1 MSEDRTV
8 SKDGKLTGDITS
20 LHQVGGELKAT
31 MEAICHFAN
40 QGERE
45 ITILHDYLGVSEW
58 TVRQFIHE
66 ASFPGMIRLGKAIR
80 LHPGITIEWLRAR
93 STNG

>member
-1 MSEDRTV
+1 MANEKQNQAQSLQGDRLWTVREMS
-8 SKDGKLTGDITS
+8 
-20 LHQVGGELKAT
+20 Q
-31 MEAICHFAN
+31 
-40 QGERE
+40 
-45 ITILHDYLGVSEW
+45 YLGVSEW

-80 LHPGITIEWLRAR
+80 LHPGITIEWLRER